1 MPDQAATSGPNPLA
15 QEPTTVVARFA
26 NRRDAEMAGNR
37 LKEADIQSVVSAD
50 DAGGVHLDLQH
61 VHGVQLSVLRG
72 EVQDAIATLVDAGW
86 TDEVVIDSTPRES
99 SEHDADVNLLIWIG
113 AGLAVAAALAY
124 AIATAMGAV

>member
-1 MPDQAATSGPNPLA
+1 
-15 QEPTTVVARFA
+15 
-26 NRRDAEMAGNR
+26 MAGNR
-37 LKEADIQSVVSAD
+37 LREAEIQSVVSAD

-72 EVQDAIATLVDAGW
+72 EVSDAIATLVDAGW
-86 TDEVVIDSTPRES
+86 TDEVVLDPSTP
-99 SEHDADVNLLIWIG
+99 DASNRDGDMNLLIWIG

>member
-1 MPDQAATSGPNPLA
+1 MSDQATTSGPNPLA
-15 QEPTTVVARFA
+15 QEPATVVARFA

-72 EVQDAIATLVDAGW
+72 EVQDAIAVLIDAGW
-86 TDEVVIDSTPRES
+86 TDEVVLDASVPDA
-99 SEHDADVNLLIWIG
+99 SERDGDLNLLIWIG
-113 AGLAVAAALAY
+113 GGLSVAAALAY
-124 AIATAMGAV
+124 AIATALGAM

>member
-1 MPDQAATSGPNPLA
+1 MPDPATTSGPNPLA

-37 LKEADIQSVVSAD
+37 LKEADIPSVVSAD

-72 EVQDAIATLVDAGW
+72 EVQDAIAVLIDAGW
-86 TDEVVIDSTPRES
+86 TDEVVLES
-99 SEHDADVNLLIWIG
+99 SAPAASERDGDLNLLIWIG
-113 AGLAVAAALAY
+113 GGLAVAAALAY
-124 AIATAMGAV
+124 AIATAMGAM